1 MKASH
6 SPMKNFSQKG
16 QGLLEYAL
24 LFGFVVA
31 VFLVGFSEGGFDD
44 SVGNLFGSSGDSVAS
59 VGANNSKSSGSNSGA
74 SSGSNSGASSGSN
87 SGASSGSNS
96 GANSGSNSGASS
108 GSSSGAS
115 SGSSSGDTSNTS
127 EESAE
132 NTSQTFKPLNW
143 QRDIIPFAD
152 QTYNTIA
159 RNPSVDNALSS
170 EIRFFDTLLAFADGG
185 LASTNAADG
194 TKDWESFLSM
204 VSQTK
209 TKNNIASSYVRD
221 EQKISVKTVGN
232 DLRIT
237 YSDKEGNYYYK
248 FSPDANNVMQIE
260 TNAHKSYSDFFSS
273 VIRGKE
279 KGWKYGN

>member
-1 MKASH
+1 MKTSH
-6 SPMKNFSQKG
+6 SPTKKFSQKG

-24 LFGFVVA
+24 LFGFVIA

-74 SSGSNSGASSGSN
+74 SSGSNSGASSGS
-87 SGASSGSNS
+87 
-96 GANSGSNSGASS
+96 
-108 GSSSGAS
+108 
-115 SGSSSGDTSNTS
+115 SSGDASNTS
-127 EESAE
+127 EDSAE
-132 NTSQTFKPLNW
+132 STSQTFKPLNW

-170 EIRFFDTLLAFADGG
+170 EIGFFGTLLAFADGG

-204 VSQTK
+204 VSKTK

-221 EQKISVKTVGN
+221 EQKISVKTVGK

-273 VIRGKE
+273 VIKGKE
-279 KGWKYGN
+279 KGWQYGD